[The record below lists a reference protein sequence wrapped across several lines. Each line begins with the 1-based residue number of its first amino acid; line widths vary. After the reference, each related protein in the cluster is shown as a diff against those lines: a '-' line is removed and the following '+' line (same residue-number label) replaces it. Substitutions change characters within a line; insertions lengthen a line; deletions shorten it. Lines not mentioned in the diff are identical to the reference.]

1 MEDTDPHLLDEML
14 GLCLPHSQVLCVF
27 HMVDHLDTG
36 YFWNQ
41 IQVPLQGKLDTRQCI
56 KFRINMNNTAHR
68 LLDRELK
75 ADKQGTNYNPH

>member
-36 YFWNQ
+36 YF
-41 IQVPLQGKLDTRQCI
+41 
-56 KFRINMNNTAHR
+56 
-68 LLDRELK
+68 
-75 ADKQGTNYNPH
+75 